1 MVGRQRKCIK
11 PADSIQVHRVQTL
24 QRVGLYGIYFNVHIH
39 MFPNGWLVLAGYNVP
54 NPMFP
59 NGLVHTGLA

>member
-1 MVGRQRKCIK
+1 M
-11 PADSIQVHRVQTL
+11 HRVQTL